1 MPHERLGQLLEALK
15 SELETLYGDKLASVI
30 LFGSQARGDA
40 TDDSDVDILIV
51 LYGEVDIFVEMNR
64 TSHLIANLSLQYD
77 SVISRIFMPYR
88 RFHDEQ
94 SRLLQQVRR
103 EGILLR

>member
-1 MPHERLGQLLEALK
+1 MTQENLEQLLEVLK
-15 SELETLYGDKLASVI
+15 TGLETLYGDKLASVI

-40 TDDSDVDILIV
+40 ADDSDVDILIV
-51 LYGEVDIFVEMNR
+51 LHGEINIFAEINR

-77 SVISRIFMPYR
+77 IAISRIFMSYH

-94 SRLLQQVRR
+94 SSLLEQVRQ
-103 EGILLR
+103 EGILLA

>member
-1 MPHERLGQLLEALK
+1 MAHKILEQLLEALK

-40 TDDSDVDILIV
+40 ADDSDVDILIV
-51 LYGEVDIFVEMNR
+51 LHGEVNIFAEMSR

-77 SVISRIFMPYR
+77 SVISRIFMPYH

-94 SRLLQQVRR
+94 SSLVRQVRR